1 MFKNHLNLP
10 RWPLS
15 WPLSWTYLLL
25 GASTHSIASPYL
37 DSIQHWT
44 GEGSNR
50 AAIVIHWKAP
60 LVQPTGKSYIPSADL
75 SMVWGYRW
83 EGEVSAEQAL
93 REIAASDPRLYLVVS
108 PETQFG
114 VSLLG
119 IGWDA
124 NQNQVWGIN
133 RNNQAVPGAD
143 FDSGAYVVGFDQAD
157 QLTPLDPAD
166 VFWSGWNGP
175 FWEVWTQSGSSSGI
189 SAAVPDRGSSK
200 YWTPS
205 DEAGFS
211 GSHGDWELAG
221 FGLSGVTLQ
230 DGDWVGLSVA
240 AGSFLYLEPDSA
252 DTLAYFNKKQAPR
265 SPKIVEQQV
274 NPSARQVD
282 AFEGAFGQDP
292 YNDPQAVLG
301 FPARDFYD
309 PFAELEGDSPIR
321 KSSVIDAPY
330 YKSVDESEKLL
341 LTLLTQ
347 PDDSPE
353 LVILEMD
360 PPVLDDP
367 DHPYG
372 VDFLVFGNSFLA
384 SEGYVGGASNLE
396 EVQLTQGAF
405 EEPLLVSVS
414 PGFQGLEGESASDWR
429 TWRWE
434 SYTNGPFADTMFPT
448 QGYEWDS
455 TVAEWS
461 RVPTD
466 FTLPVNP
473 ELTDFLQN
481 GSRYDLT
488 AADAIAWYS
497 GSGGGTGFDLS
508 DVGLSKVRYIQVS
521 SSFPN
526 FYGGEIDAAVSVRPL
541 YLGDRVVVVAEE
553 ILSGDAISSFK
564 SASDLSQRSWR
575 IQWTEVSERIQFQW
589 RVEKWT
595 EPESDLTLGSTELE
609 FRGVVEIPGSDSMP
623 VAKGFLSIPLDHL
636 NPGRATSSRLYYW
649 NTDSWERI
657 EWDVDPAT
665 LLATTTQPIALD
677 KRFRIVTLPDSLLV
691 IHQTEDS
698 KIEITFETVAGVQY
712 QLMWSMDGVR
722 WEILEIWL
730 AESNQEQVYQT
741 ETTREGT
748 MFFRLQEDF
757 ANQN

>member
-265 SPKIVEQQV
+265 K
-274 NPSARQVD
+274 
-282 AFEGAFGQDP
+282 
-292 YNDPQAVLG
+292 
-301 FPARDFYD
+301 
-309 PFAELEGDSPIR
+309 
-321 KSSVIDAPY
+321 
-330 YKSVDESEKLL
+330 
-341 LTLLTQ
+341 
-347 PDDSPE
+347 
-353 LVILEMD
+353 
-360 PPVLDDP
+360 
-367 DHPYG
+367 
-372 VDFLVFGNSFLA
+372 
-384 SEGYVGGASNLE
+384 
-396 EVQLTQGAF
+396 
-405 EEPLLVSVS
+405 
-414 PGFQGLEGESASDWR
+414 
-429 TWRWE
+429 
-434 SYTNGPFADTMFPT
+434 
-448 QGYEWDS
+448 
-455 TVAEWS
+455 
-461 RVPTD
+461 
-466 FTLPVNP
+466 
-473 ELTDFLQN
+473 
-481 GSRYDLT
+481 
-488 AADAIAWYS
+488 
-497 GSGGGTGFDLS
+497 
-508 DVGLSKVRYIQVS
+508 
-521 SSFPN
+521 
-526 FYGGEIDAAVSVRPL
+526 
-541 YLGDRVVVVAEE
+541 
-553 ILSGDAISSFK
+553 
-564 SASDLSQRSWR
+564 
-575 IQWTEVSERIQFQW
+575 
-589 RVEKWT
+589 
-595 EPESDLTLGSTELE
+595 
-609 FRGVVEIPGSDSMP
+609 
-623 VAKGFLSIPLDHL
+623 
-636 NPGRATSSRLYYW
+636 
-649 NTDSWERI
+649 
-657 EWDVDPAT
+657 
-665 LLATTTQPIALD
+665 
-677 KRFRIVTLPDSLLV
+677 
-691 IHQTEDS
+691 
-698 KIEITFETVAGVQY
+698 
-712 QLMWSMDGVR
+712 
-722 WEILEIWL
+722 
-730 AESNQEQVYQT
+730 
-741 ETTREGT
+741 
-748 MFFRLQEDF
+748 
-757 ANQN
+757 